1 MSKTTKLPVPSTG
14 KSSLPLM
21 AVGSF
26 VESVPKVVTS
36 IGSIVESCNNRD
48 VRMCEI
54 QARTTLENSKIE
66 KDYLDKCNK
75 WAFKSD
81 VMHCSF
87 QSEKISGNQIVDMA
101 KEFAK

>member
-1 MSKTTKLPVPSTG
+1 
-14 KSSLPLM
+14 
-21 AVGSF
+21 
-26 VESVPKVVTS
+26 
-36 IGSIVESCNNRD
+36 
-48 VRMCEI
+48 MCEI

-75 WAFKSD
+75 WAFRAD

>member
-1 MSKTTKLPVPSTG
+1 MQKTTKLPVPSTG
-14 KSSLPLM
+14 KTSLPIM

-26 VESVPKVVTS
+26 VEAVPNIITSVS
-36 IGSIVESCNNRD
+36 SIVESCNNRD
-48 VRMCEI
+48 IRMCEI
-54 QARTTLENSKIE
+54 QARANLENNKIE

-81 VMHCSF
+81 VLHCSF
-87 QSEKISGNQIVDMA
+87 QSEKISGDQIVDMA

>member
-1 MSKTTKLPVPSTG
+1 MKKTTKLPVPTAG
-14 KSSLPLM
+14 KSTLPLM
-21 AVGSF
+21 AAGSIL
-26 VESVPKVVTS
+26 ESVPSVIAS
-36 IGSIVESCNNRD
+36 IGSIVESCNYRD

-75 WAFKSD
+75 WAFRAD

>member
-1 MSKTTKLPVPSTG
+1 MSKTTKLPVPSTE
-14 KSSLPLM
+14 KFSLPIM

-26 VESVPKVVTS
+26 VESVPNIITS
-36 IGSIVESCNNRD
+36 IGSIVESCNSRD

-54 QARTTLENSKIE
+54 QARTSLENSRIE
-66 KDYLDKCNK
+66 KDYLAKCNK

-81 VMHCSF
+81 VMHSAF
-87 QSEKISGNQIVDMA
+87 QSEKISGDQIVDMA